1 VKDDAERMA
10 MSGSNE
16 AHAVAHRHPVEA
28 AHPTHRALMHWKN
41 NRVAAPERNNF
52 GPRLP
57 PPIRGYL
64 SAGIAWSYNALRP
77 TIVHSVTCFSFGSAL
92 TAIAESH

>member
-1 VKDDAERMA
+1 MA

-41 NRVAAPERNNF
+41 NRVAAP
-52 GPRLP
+52 
-57 PPIRGYL
+57 RGTTSAL
-64 SAGIAWSYNALRP
+64 DCRRPFAGIYLPVLHGRIMRSDRRLYIP
-77 TIVHSVTCFSFGSAL
+77 
-92 TAIAESH
+92 